1 MTTVVYL
8 NHDSGDLYY
17 EQFDTADEAQ
27 VWINEHDYKAIVIE
41 GITHRVYDHT

>member
-17 EQFDTADEAQ
+17 EQFDTAEEAE
-27 VWINEHDYKAIVIE
+27 VWVKEVDWKCLIID
-41 GITHRVYDHT
+41 GIQHEVFDHT